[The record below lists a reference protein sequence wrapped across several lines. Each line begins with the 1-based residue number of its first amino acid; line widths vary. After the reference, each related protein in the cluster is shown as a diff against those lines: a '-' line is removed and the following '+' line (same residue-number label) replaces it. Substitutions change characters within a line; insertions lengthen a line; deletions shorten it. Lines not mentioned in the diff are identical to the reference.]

1 MMIARLPFAG
11 IACAA
16 ALLLLAPPAAADAE
30 RIVAVGGST
39 TEIVFALGAS
49 ERLVGAD
56 TTSIYPAAADAL
68 PDVGYVRQLS
78 AEGLLSL
85 SPDLILAG
93 GEAGPDTA
101 LAQTEAA
108 GVRIVKLEEGFASED
123 VYAHIAEVGAALGRE
138 AEAAALNEALKQDMD
153 QVLADVAKIEGRKPR
168 VLFLLQ
174 AGRGGLLVGGD
185 RTAANAMIE
194 LAGGENAAHGFTG
207 YKPFSPEAATEAAPD
222 ILLVTDQSIEML
234 GGTDKLLADPALAA
248 TPAGAAKRVV
258 SMDALYLAGF
268 GPRLAHAV
276 RDLAALLHPQADITP
291 LPPRPWTEAE

>member
-1 MMIARLPFAG
+1 MMAKPLSIKA
-11 IACAA
+11 ACAA
-16 ALLLLAPPAAADAE
+16 ALLFVGVPAYAHAE
-30 RIVAVGGST
+30 RIVSVGGST
-39 TEIVFALGAS
+39 TEIVYALGAG

-108 GVRIVKLEEGFASED
+108 GVRIVKLEEGFAPED
-123 VYAHIAEVGAALGRE
+123 VYAHIAEVGAALGRD
-138 AEAAALNEALKQDMD
+138 AEAAALNETLKQDMD
-153 QVLADVAKIEGRKPR
+153 RVLADVAKIEGRKPR
-168 VLFLLQ
+168 VMFLLQ
-174 AGRGGLLVGGD
+174 AGRGGLLVAGSD
-185 RTAANAMIE
+185 TAAHAMIE
-194 LAGGENAAHGFTG
+194 LAGGENPASTIKG

-222 ILLVTDQSIEML
+222 ILLVTDQTIEML
-234 GGTDKLLADPALAA
+234 GGGEKLLADPALAA
-248 TPAGAAKRVV
+248 TPAGKAKRIV

-268 GPRLAHAV
+268 GPRLAHAL
-276 RDLAALLHPQADITP
+276 RDLAAGFHPGAEIAP
-291 LPPRPWTEAE
+291 LPARPWTEAQ